1 MLLHAGGP
9 AAAPLP
15 HPASA
20 TAIYLPRCGAPPTSP
35 HWQRLA
41 CPPPM
46 AEPDIGHLVAP
57 VVIWTEQMHQRHK
70 LWACRSP
77 PPSLAPA
84 HGALHAPPAS
94 TPPPFGLART
104 EVAHG
109 GGELPR
115 RPCLHSLPPA
125 ARLVACLGAP
135 PPATSPSSTRR
146 RRRPREEGERTSA
159 TRCGTRSVWELV
171 PNASRQLKRRYYL
184 SFLPGPFLFP
194 MWIAVESL

>member
-35 HWQRLA
+35 HWRRLA

-46 AEPDIGHLVAP
+46 AEPDIGHPDAL

-94 TPPPFGLART
+94 TPPPSASLGRRSPTVAASSLAGLASTRSHLLPASSLALELRLRPHPHLRPGAGGGLARK
-104 EVAHG
+104 EREHQQHVVGPARYG
-109 GGELPR
+109 SS
-115 RPCLHSLPPA
+115 CLTHLASLSDGIIS
-125 ARLVACLGAP
+125 L
-135 PPATSPSSTRR
+135 S
-146 RRRPREEGERTSA
+146 
-159 TRCGTRSVWELV
+159 
-171 PNASRQLKRRYYL
+171 YL
-184 SFLPGPFLFP
+184 DLFSFLCGL
-194 MWIAVESL
+194 L